1 MLFLFFYKCYNATNL
16 FYICFIMYIHMIF
29 DEFSMF
35 DFRGFFFYLA
45 WSYVILICLMTVYLI
60 PFHLVCVV
68 YKFSQDKF
76 QPCIIKMVLQRI
88 STCTSMPFRK
98 KILFFKRKL
107 ICNGTN
113 GSWKIWFIVWS
124 LLTSML

>member
-1 MLFLFFYKCYNATNL
+1 
-16 FYICFIMYIHMIF
+16 MIF

-35 DFRGFFFYLA
+35 DFRGFFL
-45 WSYVILICLMTVYLI
+45 SRLIVCDLNMPHDCLFNTISSCLCCLQI
-60 PFHLVCVV
+60 FARQIST
-68 YKFSQDKF
+68 KIGT
-76 QPCIIKMVLQRI
+76 CIIKMVLQRI

-113 GSWKIWFIVWS
+113 GS
-124 LLTSML
+124 

>member
-1 MLFLFFYKCYNATNL
+1 
-16 FYICFIMYIHMIF
+16 MIF

-35 DFRGFFFYLA
+35 DFRVFFL
-45 WSYVILICLMTVYLI
+45 SRLIVCDLNMPHDCLFNTISSCLCCLQI
-60 PFHLVCVV
+60 FAN
-68 YKFSQDKF
+68 KF

-113 GSWKIWFIVWS
+113 GS
-124 LLTSML
+124 